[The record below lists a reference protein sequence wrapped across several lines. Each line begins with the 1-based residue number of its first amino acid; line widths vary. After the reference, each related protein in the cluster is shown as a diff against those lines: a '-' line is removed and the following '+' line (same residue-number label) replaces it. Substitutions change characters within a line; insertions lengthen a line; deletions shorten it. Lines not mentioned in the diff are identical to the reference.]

1 MLDADGAA
9 AVEDLRAELAR
20 AKEQARKSEA
30 AALKAAEELEAEKAA
45 HCRSR
50 EEMAGMATKLKVAT
64 DRLEVLEGER
74 RAEQED
80 LKKADAEAKDA
91 RSAMRAMKEEL
102 RQVGDIV
109 AGKPF
114 MLRRKFTDPKYAQLG
129 RLYGAEDPYLDLA
142 ASAADA
148 VVHFRSQKDHE
159 MEELFWSQF
168 HSPERPLPLSDRLV
182 EWAELNRLS
191 GLAMTDVVAHLW
203 PERPKPKSYF
213 GLLQQFLGAVPHIKA
228 MKRSACI
235 EGAWMALARV
245 KTYWA
250 KMDATA
256 VASRGSDKSRLPAE
270 HYFEEVLQ
278 GARLI
283 ESQCS
288 KDVMFK

>member
-1 MLDADGAA
+1 MPDADSAA
-9 AVEDLRAELAR
+9 AVEGLRAELAR

-30 AALKAAEELEAEKAA
+30 AASKAAEELKAEKAA

-50 EEMAGMATKLKVAT
+50 EEMAGMAVKLKDAT
-64 DRLEVLEGER
+64 DHCEVLEGER
-74 RAEQED
+74 RVEQEG
-80 LKKADAEAKDA
+80 LKKAGAEVKDA
-91 RSAMRAMKEEL
+91 RSEMRAMKEEL
-102 RQVGDIV
+102 RQAGDIA

-114 MLRRKFTDPKYAQLG
+114 LLRRKFTDPKYAQLG
-129 RLYGAEDPYLDLA
+129 QLCGAEDPYLDLA

-168 HSPERPLPLSDRLV
+168 HSPERPLPLTDRLA

-203 PERPKPKSYF
+203 PKRPKPKSYF

-235 EGAWMALARV
+235 EGARMALARG

-250 KMDATA
+250 EMDATA

-288 KDVMFK
+288 KDVMFE